1 MSFGRL
7 EILSTLPGVTL
18 RQLNEIAPDEFLEL
32 QAQARVVRRMRI
44 RDMAAAIRKALAKE
58 Q

>member
-1 MSFGRL
+1 MSN
-7 EILSTLPGVTL
+7 LPGMTL
-18 RQLNEIAPDEFLEL
+18 RQLDEVALDEFLEL

>member
-1 MSFGRL
+1 M
-7 EILSTLPGVTL
+7 

-32 QAQARVVRRMRI
+32 QAQARVVRRMRK
-44 RDMAAAIRKALAKE
+44 RDMATAIRKALAKE